1 MPTPRYPEDYELPL
15 KPHEAYDR
23 GLDTQLDPE
32 SDEDFTPTYHDG
44 APATNAGTRE
54 NSNPR
59 LPHLKRKR
67 KKSNPLLPVYLFR
80 CAEYGILSS
89 LHFPYDL

>member
-1 MPTPRYPEDYELPL
+1 MPTPRYPEDYDCRSSPTKLTTV
-15 KPHEAYDR
+15 DW
-23 GLDTQLDPE
+23 
-32 SDEDFTPTYHDG
+32 TPSWTPKATRISPPPITTA

-59 LPHLKRKR
+59 LPRLKRKR

-80 CAEYGILSS
+80 CAEIWYIK
-89 LHFPYDL
+89 